1 MRREGAASLTP
12 PHLGPNKIIPCHVAM
27 FCTAADERANPNDR
41 RGILMEGGRTTEE
54 VGDLGRQLP
63 GVTLIG
69 PPIAKKTPK
78 KTG

>member
-1 MRREGAASLTP
+1 
-12 PHLGPNKIIPCHVAM
+12 M

-69 PPIAKKTPK
+69 PPIAKKNKENRINETTMETTIFLK
-78 KTG
+78 

>member
-1 MRREGAASLTP
+1 
-12 PHLGPNKIIPCHVAM
+12 M